1 MSKPAAPKRSLF
13 VKAAE
18 LLQQFDAR
26 FHYELDTLR
35 CGHLTFVA
43 YGDDVIQSSLPSGL
57 LLKAVASLDPY
68 SPPSGLLLKAE
79 TDVGD
84 VLQFIHKVVA
94 SLDPYSPPD
103 TLGGNGKELEELLMN
118 EAKRLEKE
126 GILTMGRYGTMVSM
140 VDDAWLPVPSLPDF
154 EGVRS
159 SGRQFIIEAK
169 VCSQPSFRIQSDKI
183 KQKQLRH
190 MLKRSRFN
198 ADCYVLIHFNARL
211 GRTFYEPAFTVA
223 MPILDGAGGWAAGWA
238 QFAECKEKDTEFP
251 GLTRQLAQ
259 ELGIPVKWHIPPR
272 ANKLRPDLLGLVGA
286 A

>member
-1 MSKPAAPKRSLF
+1 MSKPAAPKKSLF
-13 VKAAE
+13 EKAAE
-18 LLQQFDAR
+18 LLWKSDAR
-26 FHYELDTLR
+26 FSCTDTILR
-35 CGHLTFVA
+35 VGELTFR
-43 YGDDVIQSSLPSGL
+43 SSFENS
-57 LLKAVASLDPY
+57 AVDLIVCEDRNGRRGHVTPI
-68 SPPSGLLLKAE
+68 
-79 TDVGD
+79 DVGD
-84 VLQFIHKVVA
+84 VLQFIHKAVA

-118 EAKRLEKE
+118 EAKRLEKD

-169 VCSQPSFRIQSDKI
+169 VCSQPSFRIQNDKI

-211 GRTFYEPAFTVA
+211 GATFYEPAFTVA

-272 ANKLRPDLLGLVGA
+272 ANKLRPDLLGLVGTA
-286 A
+286 